1 MCVHVLSTWVKC
13 VQKHTKKAASLF
25 LVRIRRS
32 TPLLLAPWAWLC
44 SYTKSGNQ
52 LASESWLVVRKHA
65 VGWARIQCWASIH
78 NTSRPST
85 HALLTSTWAQTINT
99 QLLFLRRYVI
109 LFRLVEVTTFL
120 WCTFISHFKKALFS
134 HLFCSLLTK
143 FTQNQQNYISLF
155 FLAHFKNILGYS
167 ASCLHLVIYF
177 KRTF

>member
-1 MCVHVLSTWVKC
+1 M
-13 VQKHTKKAASLF
+13 QKHTKKAASLF